1 MIALAFFAGIFL
13 TATVAIMIV
22 RGASA
27 PQIPIAKGQMLD
39 ERAGFRIASAEE
51 IKRRMSDDRMRT
63 LSVPTPDATFWDI
76 ARDDESKQPEPGR
89 VEYRFLGI
97 TGLEDE

>member
-1 MIALAFFAGIFL
+1 MFRWL
-13 TATVAIMIV
+13 TKLCAWWCEPPCS
-22 RGASA
+22 AST
-27 PQIPIAKGQMLD
+27 
-39 ERAGFRIASAEE
+39 E
-51 IKRRMSDDRMRT
+51 DRMRS